1 MVQFGRVNYCI
12 CGILLHSSKVLRLN
26 QFNAMLC
33 QIFYEFRWILEC
45 FLWNYGDIC
54 DFNAVCWQLGS
65 LFCFDMLLR
74 CCLSVSEILHQCS
87 INMKITQ
94 PCIFEKPENKVD
106 WSTWHW
112 AQNKA
117 NIKTPNFEILS
128 KLSCFMLVPHVY
140 MLKFELKSHKFTISQ
155 TKYPRNCFSVL
166 FVYTYWLWVD
176 GCSRIVSI
184 GTCASC
190 PGY

>member
-1 MVQFGRVNYCI
+1 
-12 CGILLHSSKVLRLN
+12 
-26 QFNAMLC
+26 MLC
-33 QIFYEFRWILEC
+33 QIFYDFRWILDG

-54 DFNAVCWQLGS
+54 DFIAVCWQLGS
-65 LFCFDMLLR
+65 LLCFAMLLR
-74 CCLSVSEILHQCS
+74 YCLSVSEILHQCG

-106 WSTWHW
+106 WLTWHW

-117 NIKTPNFEILS
+117 NIKTPNFKILS
-128 KLSCFMLVPHVY
+128 KLPCFMLVSHVY
-140 MLKFELKSHKFTISQ
+140 VLRFELKIGRFTISQ
-155 TKYPRNCFSVL
+155 TKYPINCFSVL
-166 FVYTYWLWVD
+166 FVYTYWLWVA